1 MEYHRNGVVWIHATC
16 VACDLQ
22 WKERYRFDFAYETV
36 TPKPPAEPRR
46 PERTTMSDNSNR
58 EPLAPATGSASWS
71 TNPPNGPGYFWS
83 RSHGG
88 TPVIAW
94 YTDSGIR
101 MSCDQTVIV
110 LDSDE
115 GRDWM
120 ATQEIE
126 FWPEPVGSAYAM
138 QDIAH
143 EALTPN
149 HKLTDATKGDSNG

>member
-1 MEYHRNGVVWIHATC
+1 MT
-16 VACDLQ
+16 DL
-22 WKERYRFDFAYETV
+22 F
-36 TPKPPAEPRR
+36 
-46 PERTTMSDNSNR
+46 SNND
-58 EPLAPATGSASWS
+58 EAQSGASWS

-110 LDSDE
+110 LDSDG

-126 FWPEPVGSAYAM
+126 FWPEPIVFAGK
-138 QDIAH
+138 
-143 EALTPN
+143 PN
-149 HKLTDATKGDSNG
+149 HQLSHGDQKGQQ